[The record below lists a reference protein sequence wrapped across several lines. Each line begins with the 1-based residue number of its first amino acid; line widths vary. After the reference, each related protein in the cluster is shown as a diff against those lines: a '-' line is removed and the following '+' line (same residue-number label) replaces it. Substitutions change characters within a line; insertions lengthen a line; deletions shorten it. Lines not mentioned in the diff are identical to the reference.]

1 MKTTIDIPEE
11 EMDQLLRN
19 TRAKTKKKAV
29 LEAVVDFNRR
39 KRLVRVAKM
48 LGTFH
53 DFITPEELRR
63 MRFEK

>member
-11 EMDQLLRN
+11 EMEQLLRN
-19 TRAKTKKKAV
+19 TRAKTKKRAV

-39 KRLVRVAKM
+39 KRLARVAKM
-48 LGTFH
+48 LGTFQ
-53 DFITPEELRR
+53 DFITAEELRR

>member
-11 EMDQLLRN
+11 EMEQLLRN

-39 KRLVRVAKM
+39 KRLTRVARM
-48 LGTFH
+48 LGTFQ
-53 DFITPEELRR
+53 DFITAEELRR
-63 MRFEK
+63 MRLEK